1 MTTLWRISDHID
13 LEGNGGRFFASRW
26 SSGGRRIVY
35 LAESP
40 AGAMLEIL
48 VHLPFRRGKLP
59 RGYTLLEVQVPD
71 KCSIKS
77 LDPPLK
83 VEWRNDPTVTQK
95 AGDAWMSSAETPLAR
110 VPSAILPRTWNLLL
124 NPEHPHAP
132 QITIGS
138 VVRERFDNRLFHF
151 GVR

>member
-26 SSGGRRIVY
+26 SSAGRRIVY

-48 VHLPFRRGKLP
+48 VHLPFRSGRLP

-77 LDPPLK
+77 LDPSPK

-95 AGDAWMSSAETPLAR
+95 AGDAWLSSAETPLAR

-124 NPEHPHAP
+124 NPEHPNAP

-151 GVR
+151 GAR